1 MPRFLPALA
10 ALALAALPAA
20 AETYTLFIYE
30 TPADIA
36 LRTDTGAEGAA
47 YWQAYSDF
55 SAALGRDGVMRG
67 GAPLIPDREAS
78 TGELVLGGY
87 FQIET
92 ASRDAAEAYAAEAP
106 SSKRGGRTALLE
118 HLPTPGMMAPQ

>member
-1 MPRFLPALA
+1 MSRFLPALA

-20 AETYTLFIYE
+20 AETYSLFIYE

-36 LRTDTGAEGAA
+36 LRSDTGPDGAA

-55 SAALGRDGVMRG
+55 GAVLGRDGVVRG
-67 GAPLIPDREAS
+67 GAPLIPESEAR
-78 TGELVLGGY
+78 TGELLLGGY

-92 ASRDAAEAYAAEAP
+92 ASRAAAEAYAAEAP
-106 SSKRGGRTALLE
+106 SSKRGGRTVVLE

>member
-20 AETYTLFIYE
+20 AETYTLLIYE
-30 TPADIA
+30 SPGDIA

-55 SAALGRDGVMRG
+55 SAELGRDGVMRG
-67 GAPLIPDREAS
+67 GAPLIPDREAY

-92 ASRDAAEAYAAEAP
+92 ASRAAAEAYAAEAP
-106 SSKRGGRTALLE
+106 SSKRGGRTVVAE
-118 HLPTPGMMAPQ
+118 HLPTPGMIAPQ

>member
-1 MPRFLPALA
+1 MTRFLPALA
-10 ALALAALPAA
+10 ALALAPLPAS

-36 LRTDTGAEGAA
+36 LRTDPGADGAA
-47 YWQAYSDF
+47 YWAAYSEF
-55 SAALGRDGVMRG
+55 GARLSREGVARG
-67 GAPLIPDREAS
+67 GAPLIPGEAG

-92 ASRDAAEAYAAEAP
+92 ASRATAEAYAAEAP
-106 SSKRGGRTALLE
+106 SSKRGGKTVILE
-118 HLPTPGMMAPQ
+118 HMPTLGMMTPQ

>member
-36 LRTDTGAEGAA
+36 LRTDPGAGGAA

-55 SAALGRDGVMRG
+55 GAALGRDGVVRG
-67 GAPLIPDREAS
+67 GAPLVPESEAR

-92 ASRDAAEAYAAEAP
+92 ASRAAAEAYAAEAP
-106 SSKRGGRTALLE
+106 SSKRGGRTVVLE

>member
-10 ALALAALPAA
+10 AFALAALPAS

-36 LRTDTGAEGAA
+36 LRADQGAEGAA
-47 YWQAYSDF
+47 YWSAYSDF
-55 SAALGRDGVMRG
+55 GAVLGRDGVVRG
-67 GAPLIPDREAS
+67 GAPLIPGEPG

-92 ASRDAAEAYAAEAP
+92 ASRAAAEAYAAEAP
-106 SSKRGGRTALLE
+106 SSKRGGQTVVLE
-118 HLPTPGMMAPQ
+118 HLPTPGMSAPQ

>member
-10 ALALAALPAA
+10 ALALAAFPAA
-20 AETYTLFIYE
+20 AETYTLFVYE

-47 YWQAYSDF
+47 YWAAYAEF
-55 SAALGRDGVMRG
+55 GAQLGRDGVVRG
-67 GAPLIPDREAS
+67 GAPLIPAS
-78 TGELVLGGY
+78 TAGTGELVLGGY

-92 ASRDAAEAYAAEAP
+92 ASRAAAEAYAAEAP
-106 SSKRGGRTALLE
+106 SSNRGGKTVVLE

>member
-1 MPRFLPALA
+1 MSRFLPALA
-10 ALALAALPAA
+10 ALALAALPAS

-30 TPADIA
+30 TPADVA
-36 LRTDTGAEGAA
+36 LRTDPGADGAA
-47 YWQAYSDF
+47 YWAAYSDY
-55 SAALGRDGVMRG
+55 SAELARDGVMRG
-67 GAPLIPDREAS
+67 GAPLIPQAGVG

-92 ASRDAAEAYAAEAP
+92 ASRAAAEAYAAEAP
-106 SSKRGGRTALLE
+106 SSTRGGKTLVLE

>member
-10 ALALAALPAA
+10 VLAVAVLPAS
-20 AETYTLFIYE
+20 AETFTLFIYE

-36 LRTDTGAEGAA
+36 LRTDAGAEGAA
-47 YWQAYSDF
+47 YWAAYSDY
-55 SAALGRDGVMRG
+55 SAELARDGVMRG
-67 GAPLIPDREAS
+67 GAPLIPETGIG

-92 ASRDAAEAYAAEAP
+92 ASRAAAEAYAAEAP
-106 SSKRGGRTALLE
+106 SSKRGGRTVVAE
-118 HLPTPGMMAPQ
+118 HLPTPGMIAPQ